1 MLTGN
6 EVYYPLQVGFEW
18 TYQLKDGST
27 YTNKVT
33 AVNSSNPQEFTMINS
48 MMNKNQIMRKDG
60 DLYLTDSFEE
70 GTLQTLLKDNLATG
84 NSWEIKFKAN
94 GFDNVLVMNVKEVG
108 LSKEVNGK
116 TYQNVAMIEA
126 ESKML
131 MNGNLMSL
139 NFFTQYYYAK
149 GVGLILTTSS
159 LGDSQS
165 LINCNIG

>member
-1 MLTGN
+1 MITGN
-6 EVYYPLQVGFEW
+6 EVYYPLQAGFEW

-33 AVNSSNPQEFTMINS
+33 SVNPSNPHEFTMINS

-60 DLYLTDSFEE
+60 NNYLTDSFEE
-70 GTLQTLLKDNLATG
+70 GTMQILLKDDLTVG
-84 NSWEIKFKAN
+84 NSWEVKFKAN
-94 GFDNVLVMNVKEVG
+94 GFDNILVFNVKEVG
-108 LSKEVNGK
+108 STKEVNGK
-116 TYQNVAMIEA
+116 TYNAIAMIEA

-149 GVGLILTTSS
+149 GVGLVLTTSS

-165 LINCNIG
+165 LISTNVV